1 MVIQK
6 IGILN
11 HPLCFNSFVSVIYLF
26 VIFCAGKTNAALTFT
41 YHCTS
46 IARWGNQAIVL
57 WFISFIR
64 GRQYNQNPSTDQW
77 AATCAHLPFFLSTIS
92 QFDRLDLSDPT
103 VTFRSSI
110 IPSLWERLSSQLR
123 VTVKDACA
131 YRISVWGVGEWWVT
145 MSHLENHGG
154 VASPG
159 SWVDSWCLF
168 ISHLPRWL
176 HQRSW
181 RTSFY
186 SEIISLL

>member
-1 MVIQK
+1 MVIQR

-11 HPLCFNSFVSVIYLF
+11 HPLCLNSFVPVIYLF
-26 VIFCAGKTNAALTFT
+26 VIFCAGNECGLDFHISLHI
-41 YHCTS
+41 HCQ
-46 IARWGNQAIVL
+46 IGNQAIVL

-64 GRQYNQNPSTDQW
+64 GGWYNQNPSADQW
-77 AATCAHLPFFLSTIS
+77 TATCSHLPFFLSTIS
-92 QFDRLDLSDPT
+92 QVDRLDLSDPT
-103 VTFRSSI
+103 VTFQSSI

-145 MSHLENHGG
+145 MSHLENNSC

-168 ISHLPRWL
+168 ISHLPQRL